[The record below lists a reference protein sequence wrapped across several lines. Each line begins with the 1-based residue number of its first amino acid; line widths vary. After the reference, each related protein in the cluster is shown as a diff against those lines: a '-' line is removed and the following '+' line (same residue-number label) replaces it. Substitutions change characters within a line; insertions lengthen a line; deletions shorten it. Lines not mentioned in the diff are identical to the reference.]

1 MEIINKSSKP
11 GKLHSVVFD
20 FDGTLSLIRKG
31 WQEIMTP
38 YFTEVLLDAPKAG
51 TYEEEWICAR
61 EFIDILTG
69 KQTIYQCMK
78 LDEEVVIRGGISRD
92 PLEYKNEYH
101 RRLLEKIEYRR
112 KGLGDGS
119 IKPVEYLVPGSVG
132 VIEMLIGYDVD
143 IYLASGTDEEYVKQE
158 VALLGLDKYFR
169 SRIYG
174 ARDDYKLFSK
184 AMVIKRIIKENKL
197 HGSSLAGFG
206 DGYVEIEN
214 IKEVGGLAI
223 GVAANEETMAGID
236 EWKRT
241 RLIKAGADVIIPDF
255 TGLDDLEKYLF
266 GEQHAI

>member
-1 MEIINKSSKP
+1 MEIINKSTKP

-20 FDGTLSLIRKG
+20 FDGTLSLVRKG

-38 YFTEVLLDAPKAG
+38 YFTEVLINTPKAG
-51 TYEEEWICAR
+51 TYEEEQTCAR

-69 KQTIYQCMK
+69 KQTIYQCMR
-78 LDEEVVIRGGISRD
+78 LDEEVVIRGGSGKN

-112 KGLGDGS
+112 SGLADDS

-132 VIEMLIGYDVD
+132 VIEMLIAHNVN
-143 IYLASGTDEEYVKQE
+143 IYLASGTDEEYVRQE
-158 VALLGLDKYFR
+158 AMLLGLDKYFGKN
-169 SRIYG
+169 IYG

-184 AMVIKRIIKENKL
+184 AMVIKRIIKENDL

-214 IKEVGGLAI
+214 IKEAGGLAI
-223 GVAANEETMAGID
+223 GVAANEETMTGID
-236 EWKRT
+236 EWKRI

-266 GEQHAI
+266 GE